1 MHARPCARAHD
12 PGEEGRRTST
22 RAHRLAGWGPR
33 AACSASTILSNWDGS
48 MSLGLRARNFQ
59 ALSICNPPVGSAP
72 VSGAQGGRR
81 LPASPPL
88 RDATGVTVPRE
99 E

>member
-1 MHARPCARAHD
+1 
-12 PGEEGRRTST
+12 
-22 RAHRLAGWGPR
+22 
-33 AACSASTILSNWDGS
+33 

-81 LPASPPL
+81 LPL